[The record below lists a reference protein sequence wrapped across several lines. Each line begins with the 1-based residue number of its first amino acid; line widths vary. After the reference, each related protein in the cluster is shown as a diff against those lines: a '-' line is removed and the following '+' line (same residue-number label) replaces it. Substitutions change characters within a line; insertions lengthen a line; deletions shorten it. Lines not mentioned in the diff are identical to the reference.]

1 MATTM
6 DNSDDVTVDI
16 YEDNAVM
23 NSDERF
29 AVLTSIGDECIYG
42 DELRVL
48 MNKKINPTCCVW
60 FEPTTEMGIE
70 QGIMKTMYVNR
81 MVKAGCAVKILMADW
96 FLQRHHKIGN
106 DLTKIR
112 KIGYL
117 NIEMWK
123 AAGMY
128 LDRVQLVWLSDEL
141 KLHAV
146 DYWPLAMDV
155 SRKYTMKR
163 IARIFWND
171 AAHGP
176 QILPAAEIIYPFMQ
190 AAAILCQK
198 TNIWLFSMDQRDI
211 IMLARDYCEDINWV
225 NKPTILLHDT
235 LPILLEEP
243 EYVDMRDRGRT
254 IFMHDDE
261 YVLNSKIE
269 SAFCPPEVVVCNP
282 CLEYIKCIALPWFGK
297 LELVRDH
304 FSSST
309 EAQAL
314 IIACKFQ
321 NEITADVRK
330 ILLQNE
336 KIDNYV
342 SFFSLNCLDHD
353 TSLAVWFLRTSKEC
367 YSLMPILYVN
377 R

>member
-128 LDRVQLVWLSDEL
+128 LDRSITGHLPWMSPKNIPCKEL
-141 KLHAV
+141 
-146 DYWPLAMDV
+146 
-155 SRKYTMKR
+155 
-163 IARIFWND
+163 
-171 AAHGP
+171 
-176 QILPAAEIIYPFMQ
+176 Q
-190 AAAILCQK
+190 
-198 TNIWLFSMDQRDI
+198 
-211 IMLARDYCEDINWV
+211 
-225 NKPTILLHDT
+225 DT